1 MVCAKALL
9 IEDSL
14 QGQLSNRLAKGQ
26 EQKRCDVPYPVY
38 LVGDFSHHDRRAT
51 IATIEDTLAAGTVV
65 LVCGMTFDLALLLV
79 GSALWVRV
87 DEDAELDQIGIRE
100 LPRLSL

>member
-9 IEDSL
+9 IDDSL
-14 QGQLSNRLAKGQ
+14 QGQLSHGSARGQ
-26 EQKRCDVPYPVY
+26 EQKRCDVPYPVH
-38 LVGDFSHHDRRAT
+38 LVGDFAHHDRRAT

-65 LVCGMTFDLALLLV
+65 LVCGMTFDLALVLV

-87 DEDAELDQIGIRE
+87 DKDAELDPIGIRE
-100 LPRLSL
+100 ALEK